1 MYIYASTFLHI
12 SKKYVFLTETRIFY
26 FHDPLFSFF
35 TCPKNGC
42 LYIRSSV
49 PCCRSSHSWKEA
61 GRTVNFSFHLNHS

>member
-1 MYIYASTFLHI
+1 MYIYASFFCI
-12 SKKYVFLTETRIFY
+12 YQKKYVFLTETRTFN

-42 LYIRSSV
+42 LYIRSSM
-49 PCCRSSHSWKEA
+49 PCYRSSHSWKEA